1 MVGCRVD
8 GVEVDLGD
16 GHGNYSMTMYV
27 ANITGNCILGLD
39 YLEARKSVID
49 LSQGVLVV
57 KDTIVKESIST
68 QNVPQLGIVKL
79 DWLTTV
85 IFSQIQ

>member
-16 GHGNYSMTMYV
+16 GHGNYSMTMYM
-27 ANITGNCILGLD
+27 AINNYILGLD
-39 YLEARKSVID
+39 YLKARKAVIN

-57 KDTIVKESIST
+57 NNTIVKGKYI
-68 QNVPQLGIVKL
+68 I
-79 DWLTTV
+79 
-85 IFSQIQ
+85 